1 MTVAALIVAAGR
13 GARMGATGPKALL
26 PLGGTSIL
34 ARAVA
39 AFAARPRVGRLV
51 VVVAD
56 PEPARAA
63 LGDAAGRVLLVR
75 GGEERQDS
83 VLRGLEAV
91 RDSAIVLVHDAA
103 RPLVPAT
110 LIDAVLDAAIAHG
123 AAVPVLPVVD
133 TVKRIGSD
141 GVVLATVPRDDLRLA
156 QTPQGFRTEL
166 LTAAYASASR
176 EGVRATDDSGLVERC
191 GGRVV
196 AVPGS
201 PRNIKITT
209 PADLALAEALL
220 RGEATEGEILG

>member
-13 GARMGATGPKALL
+13 GARMGAAGPKALL

-39 AFAARPRVGRLV
+39 AFAARPRVARLI

-56 PEPARAA
+56 PGAARAA
-63 LGDAAGRVLLVR
+63 LGDQAGRVVLVL

-83 VLRGLEAV
+83 VLRGLEALEEA
-91 RDSAIVLVHDAA
+91 AIVLVHDAA
-103 RPLVPAT
+103 RPLVPAA
-110 LIDAVLDAAIAHG
+110 LIDAVIDAAIAHG

-133 TVKRIGSD
+133 TVKRIGPD
-141 GVVLATVPRDDLRLA
+141 GAVVATVRRDDLRLV
-156 QTPQGFRTEL
+156 QTPQGFRTDL
-166 LTAAYASASR
+166 LRAAYARAAR
-176 EGVRATDDSGLVERC
+176 EGVRATDDAGLVERC

-196 AVPGS
+196 VVPGS

-220 RGEATEGEILG
+220 RAGPPEGDVVG